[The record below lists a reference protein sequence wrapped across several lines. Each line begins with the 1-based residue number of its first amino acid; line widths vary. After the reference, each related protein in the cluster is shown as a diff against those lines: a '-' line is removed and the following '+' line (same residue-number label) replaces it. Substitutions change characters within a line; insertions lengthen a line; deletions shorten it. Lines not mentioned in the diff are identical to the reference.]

1 MVRFLGY
8 LLGNL
13 LAAWLLAD
21 RLNPYLHYPPEVP
34 LRLQPL
40 LPSLAA
46 AGAFSLC
53 SLPTAAFKPLVRIP
67 LLLLG
72 TGLAIAIAGVLCLP
86 GDPLGGAGLCLNLAV
101 HSPGAW
107 AAATTWVVAWNLLVF
122 RPQKPLPPRPAPV
135 VREELPISDQ
145 WSGSE
150 R

>member
-8 LLGNL
+8 MLGNL
-13 LAAWLLAD
+13 LAAWLLAN

-40 LPSLAA
+40 LPALAA
-46 AGAFSLC
+46 AAAFSLC
-53 SLPTAAFKPLVRIP
+53 SLPTVALKPLVRLP

-72 TGLAIAIAGVLCLP
+72 TLIAVAIAGAFCLP
-86 GDPLGGAGLCLNLAV
+86 GDPLGGAGLCLKIAA

-107 AAATTWVVAWNLLVF
+107 AAAAAWAVAWNLLVF
-122 RPQKPLPPRPAPV
+122 RTRKPLPPRPAPV